1 MVVTAAVIYGASR
14 IPVGDFVQE
23 FRALGVWGP
32 VTFVVA
38 YVVATVLFVPGWVL
52 SVTAGAAFGFL
63 EGFALVVVASN
74 VGALAAFLA
83 ARAVGRA
90 RWERWLADAKRID
103 ALDRAVARQGF
114 RVVLLLRLS
123 HFPYNALNYLLGLT
137 RVSLRD
143 YVPATFLGMLPGSAT
158 VVYVGS
164 VVGSVAATRAAERTR
179 EPVEWVLLGV
189 GVMAALV
196 CAVVLTRIARRTV
209 GKHAHGAW
217 T

>member
-1 MVVTAAVIYGASR
+1 VAVAAAVIYGASR
-14 IPVGDFVQE
+14 IPVEEFVRE
-23 FRALGVWGP
+23 FRDLGVWGS
-32 VTFVVA
+32 VAFVAA

-63 EGFALVVVASN
+63 EGFALVVV
-74 VGALAAFLA
+74 GANAGAVAAFLT
-83 ARAVGRA
+83 ARALGRK
-90 RWERWLADAKRID
+90 RLERRLGDAKRIE
-103 ALDRAVARQGF
+103 ALDRAVARKGF

-143 YVPATFLGMLPGSAT
+143 YGAATLLGMLPGIAT

-164 VVGSVAATRAAERTR
+164 VVGSVAAARDSDRGR
-179 EPVEWVLLGV
+179 EPVEWALIGV
-189 GVMAALV
+189 GVVAAVV
-196 CAVVLTRIARRTV
+196 CAVVLTRMARRTV
-209 GKHAHGAW
+209 GNGAW